1 MATSRNLT
9 QGQVN
14 YYTNKITMHK
24 LIFILTLNYSA
35 LNCYSQSVPFSIG
48 DTSTYKSIY
57 KTSIQL
63 SEFKFPSYI
72 ESISKVGFISINK
85 TDSSLTFFWI
95 CKEYKNSATDS
106 GIELDKAI
114 VETII
119 DFPILFSIKKNG
131 SILIE
136 GDTIQ
141 SKESYIRK
149 FNSIAKG
156 LNLNDENDDL
166 AGYLSSLRYFSF
178 PDIIKIKLPEI
189 EIFGKAIAHTLSKK
203 TFEINDKEIFNDIFF
218 DSSDTIKLSKKTTK
232 TITKI
237 NSTEIESV
245 YRREV
250 SESEL
255 KNYISEKYPKAWIQ
269 MKISN
274 PEMDFAPFEE
284 KLKSFNPL
292 YREIVRVLT
301 TNTGKTLKS
310 IEYYNDEEIM
320 LTGGINIVCIISKY

>member
-1 MATSRNLT
+1 
-9 QGQVN
+9 
-14 YYTNKITMHK
+14 MHK
-24 LIFILTLNYSA
+24 LIFILILNYSA

-57 KTSIQL
+57 KQL
-63 SEFKFPSYI
+63 TQNSTFKFPSYI

-95 CKEYKNSATDS
+95 CKEYKNSGTDL
-106 GIELDKAI
+106 GIKLDKASA
-114 VETII
+114 ETII
-119 DFPILFSIKKNG
+119 DCPILFSIKKNG
-131 SILIE
+131 SIFFE

-141 SKESYIRK
+141 IKESYISK
-149 FNSIAKG
+149 FNSIAKR
-156 LNLNDENDDL
+156 LKLNDKNDGL
-166 AGYLSSLRYFSF
+166 AGHLDALTYFSF
-178 PDIIKIKLPEI
+178 RDIININLPEI

-203 TFEINDKEIFNDIFF
+203 TFEINDKEIFNDIFG
-218 DSSDTIKLSKKTTK
+218 SSDTIKLSKKTTK

-255 KNYISEKYPKAWIQ
+255 KNYVSEKYTKGWIK
-269 MKISN
+269 MKVSN
-274 PEMDFAPFEE
+274 PEIDFAPWRE
-284 KLKSFNPL
+284 KLKSFNPF

-301 TNTGKTLKS
+301 TNNGKTLKS
-310 IEYYNDEEIM
+310 IEYY
-320 LTGGINIVCIISKY
+320 TINFGDFHLFF